1 MKRYNNGMSKRQ
13 ITFTKQAA
21 KTLLKMP
28 ANTARLIR
36 GKIDQLAADPESLA
50 NNVKALKGSDYNR
63 LRVGDWRVIY
73 TIDMV
78 VLAIIQIA
86 PRGGVYD

>member
-1 MKRYNNGMSKRQ
+1 MSKRK

-21 KTLLKMP
+21 KTLLRMP

-36 GKIDQLAADPESLA
+36 DKIDQLAVDPESLA
-50 NNVKALKGSDYNR
+50 NNVKALKGSDYSR

-73 TIDMV
+73 SMDMV
-78 VLAIIQIA
+78 VLAIVEIG
-86 PRGGVYD
+86 PRGGIYD

>member
-1 MKRYNNGMSKRQ
+1 MSKRD

-28 ANTARLIR
+28 ANTARNIR
-36 GKIDQLAADPESLA
+36 AKIDQLAMDPESLA
-50 NNVKALKGSDYNR
+50 NNVTALKGSDYSR

-73 TIDMV
+73 SMDLV
-78 VLAIIQIA
+78 VLAIIEIG
-86 PRGGVYD
+86 PRGGIYD

>member
-1 MKRYNNGMSKRQ
+1 MSKRQ

-50 NNVKALKGSDYNR
+50 NNVKALKGSDYSR
-63 LRVGDWRVIY
+63 LRVGDWRVKY
-73 TIDMV
+73 TMDMV
-78 VLAIIQIA
+78 VLAIIAIG
-86 PRGGVYD
+86 PRGGIYD

>member
-1 MKRYNNGMSKRQ
+1 MSKRD

-28 ANTARLIR
+28 ANSARTIR
-36 GKIDQLAADPESLA
+36 GKIDQLATDPASLA
-50 NNVKALKGSDYNR
+50 NNVTELKGSDYSR
-63 LRVGDWRVIY
+63 LRVGDWRVIF
-73 TIDMV
+73 TIDLV
-78 VLAIIQIA
+78 VLAIIEIG